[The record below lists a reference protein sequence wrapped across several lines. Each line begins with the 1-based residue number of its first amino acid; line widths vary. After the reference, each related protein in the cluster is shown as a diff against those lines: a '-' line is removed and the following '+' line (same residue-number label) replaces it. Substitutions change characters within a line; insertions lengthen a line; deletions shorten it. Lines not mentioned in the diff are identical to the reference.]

1 MPPVVDP
8 EAVDALLWAAIGHW
22 MHWLWAYLFSVVI
35 LAFSFLTAH
44 ALIPSLV
51 SSGHLPRKFL
61 KLRIPMYLSAAGFF
75 GLAVFFMVW
84 TVENTK
90 AIEDLYNRFWI

>member
-8 EAVDALLWAAIGHW
+8 EAVDAALWADIGHW
-22 MHWLWAYLFSVVI
+22 MHWLWAYLFSVVF

-44 ALIPSLV
+44 AVIPSLV

-61 KLRIPMYLSAAGFF
+61 KLRSPMYLFAVVFF

-84 TVENTK
+84 TVQNTMLL
-90 AIEDLYNRFWI
+90 EELYDRFWI

>member
-8 EAVDALLWAAIGHW
+8 QAVDAAMWAAIGHW
-22 MHWLWAYLFSVVI
+22 MHWLWAYLFCVVI

-44 ALIPSLV
+44 AIIPSLV
-51 SSGHLPRKFL
+51 ATGHLPRKFL
-61 KLRIPMYLSAAGFF
+61 KLRSPMYLFAAVFF

-84 TVENTK
+84 TVENTRV
-90 AIEDLYNRFWI
+90 IDGLYNRYWI